1 LAPVTSSSA
10 RRYCGAVALAGGVL
24 LIGLALDSNADR
36 FEQERTVAI
45 LLAGGVLLGELLP
58 LKIPRRGEHEELTV
72 STSFAFALLLLA
84 GLWPAVA
91 AQSVASVVED
101 AISRKP
107 LWRVVFNVGQYAI
120 SLAAASLVL
129 TVAGVGGPGADP
141 FTAGDLPAIAV
152 AAAAFFIVNAVLV
165 GIAVAL
171 YVGQPVGAYLR
182 DDLGFS
188 ALTAAVLLSLSPIMV
203 VALRAMPELY
213 PLFIVLLLAVYVA
226 GRQAARRHHEATHD
240 RLTGLVNR
248 QRFSERVDEL
258 IAGHEPRL
266 ALLLLDVNR
275 FKDVNDALGHAYGD
289 RLLRQVAERLATEV
303 PSAREVGRLGG
314 DEFAIL
320 LAPLSGDAA
329 ALAAASDVAESL
341 RTPFEIEGVSLDGEA
356 SLGVVL
362 YPQDGTDSDTLLR
375 RGEVAMYRAKSRQA
389 DYARYSAEHDH
400 HSPARLGLIGELR
413 GAIESGQ
420 LVLHYQPKIDLQ
432 TGRVAGCEALVRWE
446 HPELGL
452 LRPSAFVPMAESTSL
467 IRPLTRR
474 VLEQALADAG
484 VWRARGVELGVAVN
498 LSARALNDPALPA
511 TVRDL
516 LAEARMPPER
526 LALELTESAI
536 MADPSLTATV
546 LDELHRMGVALSVD
560 DFGTGYSSLSYLQQL
575 PVEELKIDRSFV
587 AALAQETSAVIVR
600 STIDLGRNLGLRVVA
615 EGVEDA
621 EIMARLRELQC
632 PIAQGF
638 AISPP
643 LPSPAFLEWVVRHDG
658 GHGGSPMLV
667 A

>member
-1 LAPVTSSSA
+1 MLLA
-10 RRYCGAVALAGGVL
+10 
-24 LIGLALDSNADR
+24 GLALDSSSGR
-36 FEQERTVAI
+36 FDEERTVAI
-45 LLAGGVLLGELLP
+45 LLAVGVLLGELLP

-101 AISRKP
+101 VVSRKP
-107 LWRVVFNVGQYAI
+107 LWRVTFNVGQYAI
-120 SLAAASLVL
+120 SLGAASLVL
-129 TVAGVGGPGADP
+129 TVAGVDAV
-141 FTAGDLPAIAV
+141 FTAGDLPAIVV
-152 AAAAFFIVNAVLV
+152 AGAAFFIVNAVLV

-171 YVGQPVGAYLR
+171 YVGQPVRAYLR
-182 DDLGFS
+182 DDIGFS

-213 PLFIVLLLAVYVA
+213 PLFVVLLLAVYVA
-226 GRQAARRHHEATHD
+226 GRQAARRHHDATHD

-258 IAGHEPRL
+258 IAAHEPRL

-289 RLLRQVAERLATEV
+289 RLLRQVGERLAADV
-303 PSAREVGRLGG
+303 GGAREVARFGG

-329 ALAAASDVAESL
+329 ALDAASSVAERL
-341 RTPFEIEGVSLDGEA
+341 RAPFEIEGVSLDGEA
-356 SLGVVL
+356 SIGVVL
-362 YPQDGTDSDTLLR
+362 YPHDGTDSDTLLR
-375 RGEVAMYRAKSRQA
+375 RGEIAMYRAKSRQA

-413 GAIESGQ
+413 GAIEAGQ
-420 LVLHYQPKIDLQ
+420 LVLHYQPKVDLQ
-432 TGRVAGCEALVRWE
+432 SGRVSGCEALVRWE

-467 IRPLTRR
+467 IRPLTRS
-474 VLEQALADAG
+474 VLEQALADVDA
-484 VWRARGVELGVAVN
+484 WRARGVELSVAVN
-498 LSARALNDPALPA
+498 LSARCLNDPAFPT
-511 TVRDL
+511 TVREL
-516 LAEARMPPER
+516 LAAARVPPAR

-536 MADPSLTATV
+536 MADPALTAAV

-560 DFGTGYSSLSYLQQL
+560 DFGTGYSSLAYLQQL
-575 PVEELKIDRSFV
+575 PVEEIKIDRSFV
-587 AALAQETSAVIVR
+587 MAMAQETSAVIVR
-600 STIDLGRNLGLRVVA
+600 STIELGRNLGLRVVA
-615 EGVEDA
+615 EGVEDDDV
-621 EIMARLRELQC
+621 MAQLRELGC
-632 PIAQGF
+632 PVVQGY

-643 LPSPAFLEWVVRHDG
+643 LPAAAFLEWMSRH
-658 GHGGSPMLV
+658 GSMV

>member
-1 LAPVTSSSA
+1 
-10 RRYCGAVALAGGVL
+10 VL
-24 LIGLALDSNADR
+24 LAGLALDSSSGR
-36 FEQERTVAI
+36 FDEERTVAI
-45 LLAGGVLLGELLP
+45 LLAVGVLLGELLP

-101 AISRKP
+101 VVSRKP
-107 LWRVVFNVGQYAI
+107 LWRVTFNVGQYAI
-120 SLAAASLVL
+120 SLGAASLVL
-129 TVAGVGGPGADP
+129 TVAGVDAV
-141 FTAGDLPAIAV
+141 FTAGDLPAIVV
-152 AAAAFFIVNAVLV
+152 AGAAFFIVNAVLV

-171 YVGQPVGAYLR
+171 YVGQPVRAYLR
-182 DDLGFS
+182 DDIGFS

-213 PLFIVLLLAVYVA
+213 PLFVVLLLAVYVA
-226 GRQAARRHHEATHD
+226 GRQAARRHHDATHD

-258 IAGHEPRL
+258 IAAHEPRL

-289 RLLRQVAERLATEV
+289 RLLRRVGERLAADV
-303 PSAREVGRLGG
+303 SGAREVARFGG

-329 ALAAASDVAESL
+329 ALAAASSVAESL
-341 RTPFEIEGVSLDGEA
+341 RAPFEIEGVSLDGEA
-356 SLGVVL
+356 SIGVVL
-362 YPQDGTDSDTLLR
+362 YPQDGADSDTLLR
-375 RGEVAMYRAKSRQA
+375 HGEIAMYRAKSRQA

-400 HSPARLGLIGELR
+400 HSPARLSLIGELR
-413 GAIESGQ
+413 GAIEAGQ
-420 LVLHYQPKIDLQ
+420 LVLHYQPKVDLQ
-432 TGRVAGCEALVRWE
+432 SGRIAGCEALVRWE

-452 LRPSAFVPMAESTSL
+452 LRPGAFVPMAESTSL

-474 VLEQALADAG
+474 VLEQALADVDA
-484 VWRARGVELGVAVN
+484 WRARGVELSVAVN
-498 LSARALNDPALPA
+498 LSARCLNDPAFPT
-511 TVRDL
+511 TVREL
-516 LAEARMPPER
+516 LAAARVPPAR

-536 MADPSLTATV
+536 MADPALTAAV

-560 DFGTGYSSLSYLQQL
+560 DFGTGYSSLAYLQQL
-575 PVEELKIDRSFV
+575 PVEEIKIDRSFV
-587 AALAQETSAVIVR
+587 MAMAQETSAVIVR
-600 STIDLGRNLGLRVVA
+600 STIELGRNLGLRVVA
-615 EGVEDA
+615 EGVEDDDV
-621 EIMARLRELQC
+621 MAQLRELAC
-632 PIAQGF
+632 PVVQGY

-643 LPSPAFLEWVVRHDG
+643 LPAAAFLEWMSRH
-658 GHGGSPMLV
+658 GSMV

>member
-1 LAPVTSSSA
+1 
-10 RRYCGAVALAGGVL
+10 
-24 LIGLALDSNADR
+24 
-36 FEQERTVAI
+36 
-45 LLAGGVLLGELLP
+45 
-58 LKIPRRGEHEELTV
+58 
-72 STSFAFALLLLA
+72 
-84 GLWPAVA
+84 VA

-101 AISRKP
+101 VVSRKP
-107 LWRVVFNVGQYAI
+107 LWRVTFNVGQYAI
-120 SLAAASLVL
+120 SLGAASLVL
-129 TVAGVGGPGADP
+129 TVAGVDAV
-141 FTAGDLPAIAV
+141 FTAGDLPAIVV
-152 AAAAFFIVNAVLV
+152 AGAAFFIVNAVLV

-171 YVGQPVGAYLR
+171 YVGQPVRAYLR
-182 DDLGFS
+182 DDIGFS

-213 PLFIVLLLAVYVA
+213 PLFVVLLLAVYVA
-226 GRQAARRHHEATHD
+226 GRQAARRHHDATHD

-258 IAGHEPRL
+258 IAAHEPRL

-289 RLLRQVAERLATEV
+289 RLLRQVGARLTADATG
-303 PSAREVGRLGG
+303 AREVARFGG

-329 ALAAASDVAESL
+329 ALAAASSVAERL
-341 RTPFEIEGVSLDGEA
+341 RAPFEIEGVSLDGEA
-356 SLGVVL
+356 SIGVVL
-362 YPQDGTDSDTLLR
+362 YPQDGADSDTLLR
-375 RGEVAMYRAKSRQA
+375 HGEVAMYRAKSRQA

-413 GAIESGQ
+413 GAIEAGQ
-420 LVLHYQPKIDLQ
+420 LVLHYQPKVDLQ
-432 TGRVAGCEALVRWE
+432 SGRVAGCEALVRWE

-474 VLEQALADAG
+474 VLEQALADVDA
-484 VWRARGVELGVAVN
+484 WRARGVELSVAVN
-498 LSARALNDPALPA
+498 LSARCLNDPAFPT
-511 TVRDL
+511 TVREL
-516 LAEARMPPER
+516 LAAARVPPAR

-536 MADPSLTATV
+536 MADPALTAAV

-560 DFGTGYSSLSYLQQL
+560 DFGTGYSSLAYLQQL
-575 PVEELKIDRSFV
+575 PVEEIKIDRSFV
-587 AALAQETSAVIVR
+587 MAMAQETSAVIVR
-600 STIDLGRNLGLRVVA
+600 STIELGRNLGLRVVA
-615 EGVEDA
+615 EGVEDDDV
-621 EIMARLRELQC
+621 MAQLRELGC
-632 PIAQGF
+632 PVVQGY

-643 LPSPAFLEWVVRHDG
+643 LPAAAFLEWMSRH
-658 GHGGSPMLV
+658 GSMV

>member
-1 LAPVTSSSA
+1 M
-10 RRYCGAVALAGGVL
+10 L
-24 LIGLALDSNADR
+24 LVGLALDSSAGR
-36 FEQERTVAI
+36 FDEERTVAI
-45 LLAGGVLLGELLP
+45 LLAVGVLLGELLP

-101 AISRKP
+101 VVSRKP
-107 LWRVVFNVGQYAI
+107 LWRVTFNVGQYTI
-120 SLAAASLVL
+120 SLGAASLVL
-129 TVAGVGGPGADP
+129 TVAGVDAV
-141 FTAGDLPAIAV
+141 FTAGDLPAIVV
-152 AAAAFFIVNAVLV
+152 AGAAFFIVNAVLV

-171 YVGQPVGAYLR
+171 YVGQPVRAYLR
-182 DDLGFS
+182 DDIGFS

-213 PLFIVLLLAVYVA
+213 PLFVVLLLAVYVA
-226 GRQAARRHHEATHD
+226 GRQAARRHHDATHD

-258 IAGHEPRL
+258 IAAHEPRL

-289 RLLRQVAERLATEV
+289 RLLRQVGARLAADATG
-303 PSAREVGRLGG
+303 AREVARFGG

-329 ALAAASDVAESL
+329 ALAAASSVAESL
-341 RTPFEIEGVSLDGEA
+341 RAPFEIEDVSLDGEA
-356 SLGVVL
+356 SIGVVL
-362 YPQDGTDSDTLLR
+362 YPQDGADSDTLLR
-375 RGEVAMYRAKSRQA
+375 HGEVAMYRAKSRQA

-420 LVLHYQPKIDLQ
+420 LVLHYQPKVDLQ
-432 TGRVAGCEALVRWE
+432 SGRIAGCEALVRWE

-452 LRPSAFVPMAESTSL
+452 LRPGAFVPMAESTSL

-474 VLEQALADAG
+474 VLEQALADVDAWG
-484 VWRARGVELGVAVN
+484 ARGVELSVAVN
-498 LSARALNDPALPA
+498 LSARCLNDPAFPT
-511 TVRDL
+511 TVREL
-516 LAEARMPPER
+516 LAAARVPPAR

-536 MADPSLTATV
+536 MADPALTAAV

-560 DFGTGYSSLSYLQQL
+560 DFGTGYSSLAYLQQL
-575 PVEELKIDRSFV
+575 PVEEIKIDRSFV
-587 AALAQETSAVIVR
+587 MAMAQETSAVIVR
-600 STIDLGRNLGLRVVA
+600 STIELGRNLGLRVVA
-615 EGVEDA
+615 EGVEDDDV
-621 EIMARLRELQC
+621 MAQLRELGC
-632 PIAQGF
+632 PVVQGY

-643 LPSPAFLEWVVRHDG
+643 LPAAAFLEWMSRH
-658 GHGGSPMLV
+658 GSMV